1 MYENNLEYHCIE
13 NFDMKSWRKK
23 FKKQK
28 KDLERKLDY
37 MERKMGKPIPT
48 ITDKEAKCY
57 LKRYPRLQ
65 KVYGDDIKKAKN
77 HWRRWGFE
85 QNYNK
90 NCDDEDNNILL
101 EDEDNNILLE
111 DEDNNILL
119 EDEDNNILLED
130 EDNNILLED
139 EDIIEDNNEGSSIT
153 IIVLIGV
160 AILLLL
166 FLAYYL
172 GYIF

>member
-13 NFDMKSWRKK
+13 NFKKIRMKSWQEDIETTKK
-23 FKKQK
+23 NM
-28 KDLERKLDY
+28 ERKL
-37 MERKMGKPIPT
+37 GKPIPT

-65 KVYGDDIKKAKN
+65 KVYGDDIMKAKN

-90 NCDDEDNNILL
+90 NCD
-101 EDEDNNILLE
+101 

-166 FLAYYL
+166 LFLAYYL

>member
-1 MYENNLEYHCIE
+1 MYEQSKEYHLIE
-13 NFDMKSWRKK
+13 NFSVA
-23 FKKQK
+23 Q
-28 KDLERKLDY
+28 
-37 MERKMGKPIPT
+37 IPPM
-48 ITDKEAKCY
+48 TDKEAKCY
-57 LKRYPRLQ
+57 LKRYTKLR
-65 KVYGDDIKKAKN
+65 KVFGKDIQKAKN
-77 HWRRWGFE
+77 HWKRYGFE
-85 QNYNK
+85 ENRNK
-90 NCDDEDNNILL
+90 NCY
-101 EDEDNNILLE
+101 
-111 DEDNNILL
+111 
-119 EDEDNNILLED
+119 D

>member
-1 MYENNLEYHCIE
+1 MEYHCIE
-13 NFDMKSWRKK
+13 NFKMKSWRKEL
-23 FKKQK
+23 KKQK
-28 KDLERKLDY
+28 KNLERKLDY
-37 MERKMGKPIPT
+37 MEQKKGNIGSGTVKLGKT
-48 ITDKEAKCY
+48 IGSGTVDLGKTIGSGTVDSDSNVA
-57 LKRYPRLQ
+57 
-65 KVYGDDIKKAKN
+65 
-77 HWRRWGFE
+77 
-85 QNYNK
+85 
-90 NCDDEDNNILL
+90 EDNNILL
-101 EDEDNNILLE
+101 EN
-111 DEDNNILL
+111 EDNNILL

>member
-13 NFDMKSWRKK
+13 NFKKIRMKSWQEDIETTKK
-23 FKKQK
+23 NM
-28 KDLERKLDY
+28 ERKL
-37 MERKMGKPIPT
+37 GKPIPT

-65 KVYGDDIKKAKN
+65 KVYGDDIMKAKN

-166 FLAYYL
+166 LFLAYYL

>member
-111 DEDNNILL
+111 DED
-119 EDEDNNILLED
+119 
-130 EDNNILLED
+130 
-139 EDIIEDNNEGSSIT
+139 IIEDNNEGSSIT

>member
-13 NFDMKSWRKK
+13 NFKMKSWRKEL
-23 FKKQK
+23 KKQK
-28 KDLERKLDY
+28 KNLERKLDY
-37 MERKMGKPIPT
+37 MEQKKGNIGSGTVKLGKT
-48 ITDKEAKCY
+48 IGSGTVDLGKTIGSGTVDSDSNVA
-57 LKRYPRLQ
+57 
-65 KVYGDDIKKAKN
+65 
-77 HWRRWGFE
+77 
-85 QNYNK
+85 
-90 NCDDEDNNILL
+90 EDNNILL
-101 EDEDNNILLE
+101 EN
-111 DEDNNILL
+111 
-119 EDEDNNILLED
+119 

>member
-119 EDEDNNILLED
+119 EDED
-130 EDNNILLED
+130 
-139 EDIIEDNNEGSSIT
+139 IIEDNNEGSSIT

>member
-13 NFDMKSWRKK
+13 NFKMKSWRKEL
-23 FKKQK
+23 KKQK
-28 KDLERKLDY
+28 KNLERKLDY
-37 MERKMGKPIPT
+37 MEQKKGNIGSGTVKLGKT
-48 ITDKEAKCY
+48 IGSGTVDLGKTIGSGTVDLGKTIGSGTVDSDSNVA
-57 LKRYPRLQ
+57 
-65 KVYGDDIKKAKN
+65 
-77 HWRRWGFE
+77 
-85 QNYNK
+85 
-90 NCDDEDNNILL
+90 EDNNILL
-101 EDEDNNILLE
+101 EN
-111 DEDNNILL
+111 EDNNILL

>member
-13 NFDMKSWRKK
+13 NFKMKSWRKEL
-23 FKKQK
+23 KKQK
-28 KDLERKLDY
+28 KNLERKLDY
-37 MERKMGKPIPT
+37 MEQKKGNIGSGTVKLGKT
-48 ITDKEAKCY
+48 IGSGTVDLGKTIGSGTVDSDSNVA
-57 LKRYPRLQ
+57 
-65 KVYGDDIKKAKN
+65 
-77 HWRRWGFE
+77 
-85 QNYNK
+85 
-90 NCDDEDNNILL
+90 EDNNILL
-101 EDEDNNILLE
+101 ENEDNNILLE

>member
-13 NFDMKSWRKK
+13 NFKKIRMKSWQEDIETTKK
-23 FKKQK
+23 NM
-28 KDLERKLDY
+28 ERKL
-37 MERKMGKPIPT
+37 GKPIPT

-65 KVYGDDIKKAKN
+65 KVYGDDIMKAKN

-101 EDEDNNILLE
+101 EDED
-111 DEDNNILL
+111 
-119 EDEDNNILLED
+119 
-130 EDNNILLED
+130 
-139 EDIIEDNNEGSSIT
+139 IIEDNNEGSF
-153 IIVLIGV
+153 III
-160 AILLLL
+160 
-166 FLAYYL
+166 
-172 GYIF
+172 